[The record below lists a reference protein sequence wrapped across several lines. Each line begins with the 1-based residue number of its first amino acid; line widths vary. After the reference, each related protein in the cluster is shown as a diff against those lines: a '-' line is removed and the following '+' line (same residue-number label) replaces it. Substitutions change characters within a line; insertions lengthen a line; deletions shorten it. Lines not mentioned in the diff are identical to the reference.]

1 MTTIQPQ
8 TATERATLVALR
20 LAAGER
26 LRTADVAAL
35 CGLTR
40 QGAYR
45 LLEGMSRAG
54 PLLLDNGEWQ
64 LLKEE

>member
-1 MTTIQPQ
+1 MNAIQPQ
-8 TATERATLVALR
+8 TATERATIVALR
-20 LAAGER
+20 LAAGEK

-64 LLKEE
+64 LLKDE

>member
-1 MTTIQPQ
+1 MSIIQPQ
-8 TATERATLVALR
+8 TATERATLIALR
-20 LAAGER
+20 LAAGEK
-26 LRTADVAAL
+26 LRTTDVAAL
-35 CGLTR
+35 CGITR

-64 LLKEE
+64 LLRDE

>member
-1 MTTIQPQ
+1 MSIIQPQ
-8 TATERATLVALR
+8 TATERATLIALR
-20 LAAGER
+20 LASGER
-26 LRTADVAAL
+26 LRTTDVAAL
-35 CGLTR
+35 CGITR

-64 LLKEE
+64 LLRDE